1 MYVGKNLIH
10 IQLKVKTIRKYFL
23 ISCTDDGV
31 NLALTYAHTRVCVL
45 FQYGPYS
52 DVSEITTAAGPPG
65 QCKAPCISFTPDGC
79 VLVSWEVSQA
89 RVLHRFLFLL
99 LCHQMQVTRNLQG

>member
-1 MYVGKNLIH
+1 MHEHIH
-10 IQLKVKTIRKYFL
+10 VCMRTH
-23 ISCTDDGV
+23 
-31 NLALTYAHTRVCVL
+31 TYKHVCIL

-79 VLVSWEVSQA
+79 VLVSWEVSQT
-89 RVLHRFLFLL
+89 RVLYQLLFLL
-99 LCHQMQVTRNLQG
+99 LYLPQMQVRRNLQSQNLHVGDFYTLISFGTCFYH

>member
-1 MYVGKNLIH
+1 MHERIHACAQTHAYKRVG
-10 IQLKVKTIRKYFL
+10 
-23 ISCTDDGV
+23 G
-31 NLALTYAHTRVCVL
+31 VL

-65 QCKAPCISFTPDGC
+65 QCRAPSVSFTPDGC

-89 RVLHRFLFLL
+89 CVLFTF
-99 LCHQMQVTRNLQG
+99 CFFDFTCSQMQVRRNLFRAKIDF

>member
-1 MYVGKNLIH
+1 MC
-10 IQLKVKTIRKYFL
+10 R
-23 ISCTDDGV
+23 
-31 NLALTYAHTRVCVL
+31 L

-99 LCHQMQVTRNLQG
+99 LCLPPNSSYEKPTRLKLTGK

>member
-1 MYVGKNLIH
+1 MHEHIHTHVHTHIYKDVYVL
-10 IQLKVKTIRKYFL
+10 
-23 ISCTDDGV
+23 
-31 NLALTYAHTRVCVL
+31 L

-79 VLVSWEVSQA
+79 VLVSWEVS
-89 RVLHRFLFLL
+89 
-99 LCHQMQVTRNLQG
+99 

>member
-1 MYVGKNLIH
+1 MIP
-10 IQLKVKTIRKYFL
+10 
-23 ISCTDDGV
+23 
-31 NLALTYAHTRVCVL
+31 LAQPLFGYKLVLYARACVRAHTHSLSGISLCYVHTHMHAHPYTHPSKRMCVSL
-45 FQYGPYS
+45 LQYGPYS

-89 RVLHRFLFLL
+89 QVLR
-99 LCHQMQVTRNLQG
+99 